1 MKNLIK
7 VFVMLSALLLLTGC
21 SKKNELTTINI
32 GNLTCHYDSDVW
44 GLSKTDEGAPLELK
58 DSVGNLLTISVS
70 QESTYQHP
78 LDMINFLEEMIST
91 KEGFQVFL
99 KPTKIDVN
107 GTNWYEYGYSF
118 IEGSEITK
126 VYQRYYG
133 KNYNAASISFTST
146 DKNYEAG
153 LEEALKIMSDVN
165 TTNVSND
172 ANEAEARQF
181 LVGEWEVKNSGY
193 LVLKDDGTYDWYKDS
208 TKDPSNKH
216 HGTYGCD
223 VENATMQLNKGD
235 GVYLVLFPEEL
246 IRDGSTE
253 ASPVSKMDYI
263 ISFDMQGSEGY
274 PMVNMASYKLYT
286 LIKQ

>member
-7 VFVMLSALLLLTGC
+7 VFIMISALLLLTGC
-21 SKKNELTTINI
+21 SKKNELTAINI
-32 GNLTCHYDSDVW
+32 GNLSCHYDSKVW
-44 GLSKTDEGAPLELK
+44 GLSKTDEGAPLKLH
-58 DSVGNLLTISVS
+58 DAAGNLLTFSVS

-78 LDMINFLEEMIST
+78 LDMIKFLEEMNST
-91 KEGFQVFL
+91 TEGFQVL
-99 KPTKIDVN
+99 LEPTKIEVN
-107 GTNWYEYGYSF
+107 GTTWYEYGFSF
-118 IEGSEITK
+118 IEGSGIKK
-126 VYQRYYG
+126 VYQRFYG

-153 LEEALKIMSDVN
+153 LEEAMKIISDVKM
-165 TTNVSND
+165 TDVSNE
-172 ANEAEARQF
+172 ANEAEARLF

-193 LVLKDDGTYDWYKDS
+193 LVLKDDGTYEWYKDV
-208 TKDPSNKH
+208 TKDKANMH

-246 IRDGSTE
+246 IRDGSSE
-253 ASPVSKMDYI
+253 APPVSKMDYI
-263 ISFDMQGSEGY
+263 ISFDMQGAEGY
-274 PMVNMASYKLYT
+274 QMVNMASYKLYT